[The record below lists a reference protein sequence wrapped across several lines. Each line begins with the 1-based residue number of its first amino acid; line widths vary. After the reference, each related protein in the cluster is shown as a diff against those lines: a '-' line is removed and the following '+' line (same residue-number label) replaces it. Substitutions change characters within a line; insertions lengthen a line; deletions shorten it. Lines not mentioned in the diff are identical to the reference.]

1 MIYVLVLFIIIAIVA
16 AVAYTCWLLIKDLK
30 DTKKSLIDYKE
41 RNASLLDQIKADELQ
56 IEKLKHTVH
65 SFDEVKF
72 TTAYKPLV
80 KMEGC
85 FHIPRDFFNR
95 QQNDRDLDLLEYDYM
110 RILHNVFDRCIL
122 PYVDFRLDEDLGCTR
137 LIYEIN
143 CVQGDVSFNPD
154 SPHPLRNLIYKL
166 KEEQDRKYK

>member
-1 MIYVLVLFIIIAIVA
+1 MIYVLVLFIIVEIVA
-16 AVAYTCWLLIKDLK
+16 AAYTCWLLIKELK
-30 DTKKSLIDYKE
+30 DTKKSLIDCEEK
-41 RNASLLDQIKADELQ
+41 NAFLLNQIKADELQ
-56 IEKLKHTVH
+56 IEKLKHTIH

-85 FHIPRDFFNR
+85 FNIPRDFFNR
-95 QQNDRDLDLLEYDYM
+95 EQNDRDLALLECDYM
-110 RILHNVFDRCIL
+110 RILHNTFDRCIL
-122 PYVDFRLDEDLGCTR
+122 PYIDFRLEEDLGRTR